1 MFIALSKIVNGSNP
15 TKCISFS
22 NQKCMIQP
30 TVINIHSKYSQ
41 EFHYYPFAITLD
53 RCVGSCNTLNDLSNK
68 LCVPNKTKDL
78 NLGKFIMIPGIYG

>member
-41 EFHYYPFAITLD
+41 
-53 RCVGSCNTLNDLSNK
+53 
-68 LCVPNKTKDL
+68 
-78 NLGKFIMIPGIYG
+78 

>member
-30 TVINIHSKYSQ
+30 TVINIHPKFSQ

-53 RCVGSCNTLNDLSNK
+53 RCVEVVVLLITYLINYAFQIK
-68 LCVPNKTKDL
+68 QK
-78 NLGKFIMIPGIYG
+78 IWI